1 MGLNFAQNWPI
12 YLLLGGFVV
21 FVVFAVVNSR
31 QQEKINKEAQSKEEK
46 TPGKNKSNKS

>member
-21 FVVFAVVNSR
+21 FEVVNSR

-46 TPGKNKSNKS
+46 TPGDNKSNKS